1 VLSFRRQL
9 SHLGR
14 TTPAPLRSAGR
25 IGGYAPRSTPAY
37 GRQAPGR
44 APAARRAAA
53 PAELGRQRRANI
65 LLVFLALAAFF
76 GAGALS
82 SGSSLVLAAFVVSLA
97 LLAGYVLLLAQ
108 MAKVEE
114 ERANR
119 SAWSR
124 QRAA

>member
-1 VLSFRRQL
+1 MP
-9 SHLGR
+9 
-14 TTPAPLRSAGR
+14 T
-25 IGGYAPRSTPAY
+25 Y

-44 APAARRAAA
+44 APAPRRAA
-53 PAELGRQRRANI
+53 PAASVDLGRQRRANI
-65 LLVFLALAAFF
+65 LLGLLGVAAFF

-82 SGSSLVLAAFVVSLA
+82 SGSSFVLAAFVVSLA

-108 MAKVEE
+108 MARMEE
-114 ERANR
+114 ERAAR